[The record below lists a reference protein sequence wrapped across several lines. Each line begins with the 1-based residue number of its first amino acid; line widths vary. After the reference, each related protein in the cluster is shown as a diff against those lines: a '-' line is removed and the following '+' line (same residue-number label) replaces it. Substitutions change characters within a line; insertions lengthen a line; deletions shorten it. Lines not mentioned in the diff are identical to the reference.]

1 MAIGN
6 SNTKD
11 KEESENARL
20 LRQRRTPQEN
30 SNSNNR
36 NSSITTVEEDESG
49 PEDDSGGSSSDSS
62 SLTTPDASQEHLVK
76 AKKEE
81 GGEQKKKR
89 RNSKHRRSHHS
100 KEWKLTQSKRVFFI
114 VGILFGLGIA
124 WYTAQSQQLVSLD
137 MFEDFSFDSIMDEFR
152 DMLPIGIVREAQDI
166 EKQHAVRPDS
176 FAVGNYLKA
185 EGKTA
190 KYPVVIIPGVIST
203 GLESWGLDGTDDCP
217 SQSYFRKRLWGSWSM
232 IRAMLLDKQC
242 WLKHIMLDPET
253 GLDPPGFK
261 MRAAQG
267 MEAAD
272 FFVPGYWIWN
282 KVLEN
287 LAALGYDSNNMW
299 LASYDWRLA
308 YPDLE
313 QRDGY
318 FSNLKRVIEQNKEST
333 GEKSVLMGHSMGSQV
348 IFYFLKWVEAHG
360 EGFGNGGKT
369 WVNDHIESFVDISGS
384 MLGTPKAI
392 VALLSGEMKD
402 TVQLNSLAVYGLERF
417 FSRRERAD
425 MLRTFGGIASM
436 LPKGGETIWGDLENA
451 PDDSVNKTVS
461 YGNFIRFKESLSEHS
476 NKNLTVGESID
487 YLFSHTPEWF
497 QTRSKKSY
505 SQGVA
510 KTKKEVKE
518 NDNDPSKWAN
528 PVEVALPNAP
538 DMKIYCF
545 YGVGKPTE
553 RSYYYQDETD
563 PEAHLDV
570 TIQQFDQDAVV
581 LGEGDGTISLITH
594 TMCHR
599 WTDPGSKFNPGNSPV
614 KVVELLH
621 QPDRLDIRGGAKTAE
636 HVDIL
641 GSTDLN
647 ELLLRVAAGDDEN
660 IESRLQSNI
669 GDWVW
674 DIDLGEN

>member
-1 MAIGN
+1 MARGTSRTN
-6 SNTKD
+6 
-11 KEESENARL
+11 ERRESENARL
-20 LRQRRTPQEN
+20 LRQRRAPPVVE
-30 SNSNNR
+30 SPEE
-36 NSSITTVEEDESG
+36 SSESG
-49 PEDDSGGSSSDSS
+49 SESSS
-62 SLTTPDASQEHLVK
+62 SLTTPDISEEHLERPVRK
-76 AKKEE
+76 RS
-81 GGEQKKKR
+81 KKKHDGR
-89 RNSKHRRSHHS
+89 HHHS
-100 KEWKLTQSKRVFFI
+100 KEWKLTQSKRFVFLF
-114 VGILFGLGIA
+114 GIIFGLGIA
-124 WYTAQSQQLVSLD
+124 WYTARNQEFVSLE
-137 MFEDFSFDSIMDEFR
+137 MLNDFSFDSIMGEFR
-152 DMLPIGIVREAQDI
+152 DMLPMGILEEAQDI

-176 FAVGNYLKA
+176 FAVGNYLRS
-185 EGKTA
+185 EGMNA

-203 GLESWGLDGTDDCP
+203 GLESWGLEGDDDCP

-232 IRAMLLDKQC
+232 IRAMLLDKHC

-261 MRAAQG
+261 LRAAQG

-287 LAALGYDSNNMW
+287 LAALGYDSNSMW

-313 QRDGY
+313 RRDGY
-318 FSNLKRVIEQNKEST
+318 FSNLKRVIEQNKRST

-348 IFYFLKWVEAHG
+348 IFYFLKWVEAEG
-360 EGFGNGGKT
+360 ESFGNGGKS
-369 WVNDHIESFVDISGS
+369 WVNDHIEAFVDISGS

-402 TVQLNSLAVYGLERF
+402 TVQLNALAVYGLERF

-436 LPKGGETIWGDLENA
+436 LPKGGEAIWGDLSKA
-451 PDDSVNKTVS
+451 PDDTGNSSLS
-461 YGNFIRFKESLSEHS
+461 YGNFIRFKESQSELSAR
-476 NKNLTVGESID
+476 NLTVSESIE
-487 YLFSHTPEWF
+487 YLFKQTPDWF
-497 QTRSKKSY
+497 KLRSTESY
-505 SQGVA
+505 SHGLA
-510 KTKKEVKE
+510 MTRDEVKKNE
-518 NDNDPSKWAN
+518 NDPSKWVN
-528 PVEVALPNAP
+528 PLEVALPNAP
-538 DMKIYCF
+538 DVKIYCF

-563 PEAHLDV
+563 VEANLNV
-570 TIQQFDQDAVV
+570 TIQRNDPDAVV

-599 WTDPGSKFNPGNSPV
+599 WKDTDSKFNPGNSKV

-647 ELLLRVAAGDDEN
+647 ELLLRVAAGDGPN
-660 IESRLQSNI
+660 IEERLSSNI
-669 GDWVW
+669 DDWVW
-674 DIDLGEN
+674 DIDLGKN